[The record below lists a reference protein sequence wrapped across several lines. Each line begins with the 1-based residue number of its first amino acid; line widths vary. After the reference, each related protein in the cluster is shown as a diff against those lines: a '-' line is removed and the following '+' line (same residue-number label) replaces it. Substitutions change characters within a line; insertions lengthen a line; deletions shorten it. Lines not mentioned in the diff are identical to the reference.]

1 VLEHDYL
8 RYRIT
13 STAYLGKH
21 LTQIGYPIVEPPGG
35 HAIYVDAQAL
45 LPHVEPCLLPGQA
58 LVCELYV
65 AGGIR
70 AVEIGTL
77 MFGATDPATGAQ
89 RVAPMELVRMAIPRR
104 VYTQSHI
111 DYVIEVMADVFDDLG
126 VWLPR
131 VHFGADFHAPAR
143 LDEKLKVSAAVKSLG
158 KTSVTLVFWIDNH
171 AGQRIADFEVVLV
184 CIGQEDFSK
193 RELPPALR
201 TALSAY
207 QL

>member
-1 VLEHDYL
+1 MIEEYVRWSD
-8 RYRIT
+8 
-13 STAYLGKH
+13 
-21 LTQIGYPIVEPPGG
+21 
-35 HAIYVDAQAL
+35 VDAA
-45 LPHVEPCLLPGQA
+45 GI
-58 LVCELYV
+58 VCYGAYV
-65 AGGIR
+65 R
-70 AVEIGTL
+70 FVEIAET
-77 MFGATDPATGAQ
+77 
-89 RVAPMELVRMAIPRR
+89 ELFRSAGMP
-104 VYTQSHI
+104 YGK
-111 DYVIEVMADVFDDLG
+111 VFDDLG

-171 AGQRIADFEVVLV
+171 AGQRIADFEVVVV